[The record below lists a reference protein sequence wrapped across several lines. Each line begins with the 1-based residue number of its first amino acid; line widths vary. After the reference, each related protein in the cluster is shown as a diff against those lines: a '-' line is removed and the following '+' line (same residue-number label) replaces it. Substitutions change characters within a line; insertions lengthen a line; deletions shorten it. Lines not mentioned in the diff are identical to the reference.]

1 MRAMSPKLAL
11 AVALSLPG
19 AAAISTITAAVA
31 LAAVEEIP
39 VTTRSEE
46 ARSDFVAAQAA
57 LDRGDGASANA
68 LLRDAVAKDPDF
80 AYAWLN
86 LGASSFSTEEFSDSI
101 KRATAASARASEGE
115 KLLIQVNQRFLDGNL
130 TEQLATARQ
139 LVEKYPRS
147 PRAWINLAG
156 VQGGQNQYAEQ
167 RESLKRAIE
176 LDPSLAVAPLAMANS
191 YMFNEPRDMAQA
203 EKYFRQTIA
212 LAPGEDNYYW
222 ALGDVFRASNRLDE
236 AREYYKRATLL
247 DPKDGTS
254 PLKLGHV
261 NSFLGRYDEA
271 RAEYDRG
278 IANAPLANKPFNANY
293 RIFSWVHA
301 GDAQTAIREL
311 EKLAGQVDGMGLP
324 ADQRSG
330 SKVFTL
336 TNALA
341 VSLHHNLHD
350 ESARLLGQLAQ
361 VLRANA
367 QAVGTQEF
375 SNIQE
380 AQIAYLEGQL
390 AARRGD
396 YAGATKLAKKNADLV
411 QAQNNPRKME
421 NHYDLMGLIALLQ
434 KKYPQA
440 VEHYRKADVKNNIYV
455 KYHLALALEGAKQ
468 RDEARRLFREVGEWN
483 FNTVQFAL
491 VRKDALAHAG

>member
-1 MRAMSPKLAL
+1 MRAMTPRLAL
-11 AVALSLPG
+11 AVALPLFSAG
-19 AAAISTITAAVA
+19 TIPTVA
-31 LAAVEEIP
+31 WAAVEEIP

-46 ARSDFVAAQAA
+46 ARSDFIAAQAA
-57 LDRGDGASANA
+57 LDRGDGAAANA

-86 LGASSFSTEEFSDSI
+86 LGASSFSAEEFSDAI
-101 KRATAASARASEGE
+101 KRATAAGARASEGE

-167 RESLKRAIE
+167 RESLRRAIE
-176 LDPSLAVAPLAMANS
+176 LEPSLAVAPLALANS

-212 LAPGEDNYYW
+212 IAPGEDNYYW
-222 ALGDVFRASNRLDE
+222 ALGDVYRASNRLED

-247 DPKDGTS
+247 DPNDGTA

-271 RAEYDRG
+271 RADYDRG

-324 ADQRSG
+324 TDQRSG
-330 SKVFTL
+330 SKAFTL

-350 ESARLLGQLAQ
+350 ESARLLAHLSA

-367 QAVGTQEF
+367 RAVGTQEF

-396 YAGATKLAKKNADLV
+396 HAAATRLAKKNADLV

-421 NHYDLMGLIALLQ
+421 NHHDLMGLIALLQ
-434 KKYPQA
+434 KKYGQA
-440 VEHYRKADVKNNIYV
+440 VEQYRKADVKNNIYV
-455 KYHLALALEGAKQ
+455 KYHLALALEGARQ
-468 RDEARRLFREVGEWN
+468 GEEARRLFKEVGVWN

-491 VRKDALAHAG
+491 VRKDALTHAG